1 MRPLTYRLHTPTR
14 IVNSV
19 PASYRMGR
27 STSEFKLRNDYR
39 YFARYSRY
47 PDVES
52 SVADASDTTDRVSE
66 SILHP
71 SQSDAAVITPSKLA
85 HQTTVREPLDLFG
98 SLPPDIQIEILGY
111 VAVDRPAQIFHMCRV
126 SCFGT
131 L

>member
-1 MRPLTYRLHTPTR
+1 
-14 IVNSV
+14 
-19 PASYRMGR
+19 MGR

-52 SVADASDTTDRVSE
+52 SVADASDTESSTDRGSE

-71 SQSDAAVITPSKLA
+71 SQSDAAVITPNKPA
-85 HQTTVREPLDLFG
+85 HQTTVHKPLDLFG

-111 VAVDRPAQIFHMCRV
+111 VAVDRPAQIFQMCRV
-126 SCFGT
+126 SCSGT
-131 L
+131 YNYRYTQRSLSNNENLGL